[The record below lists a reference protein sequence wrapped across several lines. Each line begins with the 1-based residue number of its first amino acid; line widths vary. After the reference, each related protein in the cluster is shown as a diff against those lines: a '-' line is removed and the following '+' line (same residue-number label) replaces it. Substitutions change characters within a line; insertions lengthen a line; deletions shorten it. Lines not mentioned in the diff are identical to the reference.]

1 MIHVS
6 EITEQV
12 ISRKK
17 LEESESRFR
26 TLTET
31 LPQMIWV
38 SDEDGRNEYHSRQ
51 WYDYFGIK
59 DPYEAWNTSIHP
71 DDRPIS
77 KDAFESARATGSS
90 FRYEVRLKNREGEY
104 RWHKTTAEPVK
115 DGSGKV
121 VKWVGS
127 ITDIQDQKTL
137 SEKLAKLV
145 AERTAEL
152 EQANMQ
158 LYRSNE
164 DLQQF
169 AHVASHDLKEPV
181 RKIKTFGS
189 RLKEEFEANM
199 PETSRLYLSKIETAA
214 DRMYAMIEG
223 VLRYSTLSATELVKE
238 PVYLSQTLKSIET
251 DLEVLI
257 AEKKA
262 LIKYNDLPVLEG
274 SPILLYQ
281 LFYNLINN
289 SLKFSKAN
297 ETPIISISTM
307 QPQQADL
314 ANGHLDAS
322 KQYVKLIVKDN
333 GIGFEQSEA
342 EKIFGSFTRL
352 NSKDKYEGTG
362 LGLSLCKKIVER
374 HKGSIVARSTENEG
388 ASFIILLPVN

>member
-1 MIHVS
+1 
-6 EITEQV
+6 
-12 ISRKK
+12 
-17 LEESESRFR
+17 
-26 TLTET
+26 
-31 LPQMIWV
+31 
-38 SDEDGRNEYHSRQ
+38 
-51 WYDYFGIK
+51 
-59 DPYEAWNTSIHP
+59 
-71 DDRPIS
+71 
-77 KDAFESARATGSS
+77 
-90 FRYEVRLKNREGEY
+90 VRLKNREGEY
-104 RWHKTTAEPVK
+104 RWHKTIAEPVK
-115 DGSGKV
+115 DSSGKV

-127 ITDIQDQKTL
+127 VTDIHDQKTL

-189 RLKEEFEANM
+189 RLKEEFETDM

-223 VLRYSTLSATELVKE
+223 VLRYSTLSATELIKE
-238 PVYLSQTLKSIET
+238 PVYLFQTLKSIET

-257 AEKKA
+257 AEKRA

-297 ETPIISISTM
+297 ETPIISISTE

-314 ANGHLDAS
+314 ANSHLDNS
-322 KQYVKLIVKDN
+322 KQYVKLTVQDN

-388 ASFIILLPVN
+388 ASFIILLPVT